1 MATYI
6 SNGTGDWTTIPWLT
20 AATGTFGPTAPAAG
34 SPPSFGLDKIVIRR
48 PNVVTY
54 NTSGVFGDG
63 GNGNAAGT
71 INPNI
76 NTASIILSG
85 GTLRASRTVNT
96 ALTAIGCVWISA
108 ESANL
113 NGSNSFLDWGTLSD
127 PVSAV
132 TASISLSSAFSAGI
146 YASGNTTAT
155 TVSNS
160 ACFCGL
166 EKTRNT
172 FLTLSAAAN
181 ANTITVDNVFNWKIN
196 DELVIESDTLATS
209 RALTG
214 VRITGFSGVDNKTIT
229 ISPTLNFARLSGTR
243 VGNFTSTVLIET
255 VPSSTLCN
263 GVWLRGLPNGIY
275 QFSNI
280 TLKDF
285 GSYWR
290 DTSTGNI
297 IGTTNGAIHYIA
309 LYNKVNPIFKGIAY
323 LQTKNANQMYGSI
336 YIQDPSFEPLNIS
349 NISQYSITS
358 TSNNIGVR
366 IGINAIVN
374 LDDYVCYRATNA
386 LTTGSPYKLNITNSY
401 LNSELINI
409 GTVAGSFSSIVKGRI
424 INSKIKS
431 NAGLVLLDNLID
443 LELINCDIS
452 ISPSVAIADT
462 LNNAFGST
470 TIRDCTLS
478 APLSTSI
485 TSTINRTIR
494 DCDVNVYNPNNSN
507 VFVNF
512 NTFHYLEANS
522 SVRKNGIR
530 SLSFTPKI
538 ANTPFEKMF
547 SIPAV
552 QGVTQKIKG
561 NLRFDSNYGT
571 ATPPTILFSGAVSN
585 TTFTCPSVDNTWHSF
600 EYDLIPNSTGDIEI
614 KISGQSSNTNGKIYL
629 DGLFLDPFNTNI
641 RWYGFE
647 IDKNNFR
654 TVDTLTTLTEN
665 QVSSVDITNLDRLYD
680 ASNYWTINNPLST
693 SYLDLY
699 TKNGDILNF
708 GNRNI
713 VFNNSASTNFAYA
726 SASNTITIKTPLLSA
741 GNNFIGLR
749 TTGTISISSNSNV
762 SYVDIYGNINQQT
775 PTSLSGVYME
785 GTLSYNTGA
794 DTSIEYIDCSMDT
807 VQNLGG
813 GFITIKKTN
822 STITN
827 GNDAEILDYV
837 PTLIDIENMEDGS
850 IAIFDNNGTRRYY
863 QNAPADN
870 IIVLPSTATG
880 TWRYHIARYRF
891 NFIQEN
897 FVVDGGTKTI
907 SPDYIPDNFVTGDS
921 TTTAAYT
928 DLNSTQRIYNYL
940 SYYTTTSEGIDY
952 DPFYDKAFGSIT
964 INKNVTLN
972 ATAASVFSYNGTS
985 LVTLK
990 CSSLTEDVL
999 FVSSNNVTYINGTTL
1014 SDDVRVRAANL
1025 DSELLMS
1032 GVTTLTL
1039 YPSPQ
1044 DRDDNTDAGEILT
1057 GTIYRFLYG
1066 STTPLGVPLV
1076 NFLYNRVNVSGT
1088 ILLNDTAI
1096 VTGRNVL
1103 QFETT
1108 GTLQQIINNQKVI
1121 NQGIQK
1127 ASKLIPHTTNI

>member
-6 SNGTGDWTTIPWLT
+6 SNGTGDWTTTGVWLT
-20 AATGTFGPTAPAAG
+20 AADGALVPTAAAG
-34 SPPSFGLDKIVIRR
+34 FAPQSGARDRIIIRSPHTI
-48 PNVVTY
+48 TY
-54 NTSGVFGDG
+54 NTSGVFGNG
-63 GNGNAAGT
+63 GSGNNFGT
-71 INPNI
+71 TTQNI
-76 NTASIILSG
+76 LTASMILSG
-85 GTLRASRTVNT
+85 GRLRASRTVNT
-96 ALTAIGCVWISA
+96 ALTALGTIWVDA
-108 ESANL
+108 
-113 NGSNSFLDWGTLSD
+113 NGSFWDWGTATD

-132 TASISLSSAFSAGI
+132 TATIAMSGVSAG
-146 YASGNTTAT
+146 ASGMVVRGSTSSLTLT
-155 TVSNS
+155 NS
-160 ACFCGL
+160 ACFWGL

-172 FLTLSAAAN
+172 FLTLSADAN
-181 ANTITVDNVFNWKIN
+181 ANTITVDNVYNWKIG
-196 DELVIESDTLATS
+196 DELVIESDTIATTRTLS
-209 RALTG
+209 G
-214 VRITGFSGVDNKTIT
+214 VRIQGFSGVGNKTIS
-229 ISPTLNFARLSGTR
+229 ISPNLNFARLSGTR
-243 VGNFTSTVLIET
+243 VGNFTSTVSYGTLA
-255 VPSSTLCN
+255 SSPFCF
-263 GVWLRGLPNGIY
+263 GIILESLFLGNH
-275 QFSNI
+275 QFGYMTIN
-280 TLKDF
+280 DF
-285 GSYWR
+285 GQYWR
-290 DTSTGNI
+290 DTVVPYI
-297 IGTTNGAIHYIA
+297 IVTQAGINYTASS
-309 LYNKVNPIFKGIAY
+309 NKTQPPFKGIAY
-323 LQTKNANQMYGSI
+323 VQTRT
-336 YIQDPSFEPLNIS
+336 PSVAMA
-349 NISQYSITS
+349 
-358 TSNNIGVR
+358 G
-366 IGINAIVN
+366 IGITNTGTDEILIDDFAANVVPTGTTVSQAIYFGTDAFVRLTNSVFYRCFNAI
-374 LDDYVCYRATNA
+374 YPNA
-386 LTTGSPYKLNITNSY
+386 LLKGSVNNCYI
-401 LNSELINI
+401 NSEDVSI
-409 GTVAGSFSSIVKGRI
+409 GYGNTSSNTNRGVQLLVS
-424 INSKIKS
+424 NSKIKT
-431 NAGLVLLDNLID
+431 NNNLLLTDGFLNI
-443 LELINCDIS
+443 EFNNCDIQTRQSNS
-452 ISPSVAIADT
+452 IARASTNAYGTTTLTNCALSGSSPY
-462 LNNAFGST
+462 
-470 TIRDCTLS
+470 TIQSNT
-478 APLSTSI
+478 
-485 TSTINRTIR
+485 RTIR
-494 DCDVNVYNPNNSN
+494 DY
-507 VFVNF
+507 NF
-512 NTFHYLEANS
+512 NIFNVNNDKNLITFNYYHYAQANS
-522 SVRKNGIR
+522 SIRKNGIT
-530 SLSFTPKI
+530 SFAITPKASNEAFVKI
-538 ANTPFEKMF
+538 FTA
-547 SIPAV
+547 PAI

-571 ATPPTILFSGAVSN
+571 ATPPSITFGNAVN
-585 TTFTCPSVDNTWHSF
+585 DTTFTCPAVANTWHSF
-600 EYDLIPNSTGDIEI
+600 EYDLTPIITGDIEI
-614 KISGQSSNTNGKIYL
+614 KISGQSTNTNGFVYV
-629 DGLFLDPFNTNI
+629 DGLMLDPFVKSV
-641 RWYGFE
+641 RWYGYE
-647 IDKNNFR
+647 VDKNFYR
-654 TVDTLTTLTEN
+654 TIDTLTTLTEN

-708 GNRNI
+708 GNKNI

-726 SASNTITIKTPLLSA
+726 SASNTITIKTPLLSS

-762 SYVDIYGNINQQT
+762 GYVDIYGNINQQT

-827 GNDAEILDYV
+827 GNDPEILDYV
-837 PTLIDIENMEDGS
+837 PTLLDIRNLYDGS
-850 IAIFDNNGTRRYY
+850 IAIFDNTGTRRYY

-880 TWRYHIARYRF
+880 TWRYHVARYGF
-891 NFIQEN
+891 AFIQEN
-897 FVVDGGTKTI
+897 FIVDGGTKTI
-907 SPDYIPDNFVTGDS
+907 NPDYNPDTFVTGDS

-940 SYYTTTSEGIDY
+940 SYYTTTSEGIEY

-972 ATAASVFSYNGTS
+972 ATAVPVFSYNGTN

-990 CSSLTEDVL
+990 CTSLNEDVL

-1066 STTPLGVPLV
+1066 STTPLGVLLE
-1076 NFLYNRVNVSGT
+1076 NFIYNRVNVSGT

-1108 GTLQQIINNQKVI
+1108 GTLQQIINNQKTI
-1121 NQGIQK
+1121 NIGIQK